1 MSKGDL
7 LALFR
12 EGGIT
17 KNDPFQPLK
26 VEILKILENT
36 QRDSFD
42 VSVVP
47 AALTNLWG
55 SSFSRTEKVRAMV
68 KPFRCRIWS
77 RVRLNAGPAMAAS
90 NTQPEVFARVT
101 DLMGRG

>member
-42 VSVVP
+42 VPVVP

-55 SSFSRTEKVRAMV
+55 LSFSRTEKVRAMV
-68 KPFRCRIWS
+68 KPFRFRIWS
-77 RVRLNAGPAMAAS
+77 RVGLNAGQVMAAS
-90 NTQPEVFARVT
+90 NIQPEVLHGVA
-101 DLMGRG
+101 DLTGQG